1 MKTLTAASLVGMTL
15 TLLLFFCNPPPPLRR
30 RCTYTFTE
38 RRAADIHTVGLTD
51 KPGAALKHIWP
62 RLGDDGLCSPQ
73 QAAAA
78 AADAGNSCPVIGRAV
93 LPCVSHWRQ
102 ETVGNR
108 KKKGTWP
115 D

>member
-1 MKTLTAASLVGMTL
+1 MHVHIHRKTGSRHSH
-15 TLLLFFCNPPPPLRR
+15 RR
-30 RCTYTFTE
+30 LNGQTFSQPVAGTG
-38 RRAADIHTVGLTD
+38 RAA
-51 KPGAALKHIWP
+51 AALKHIWP

-73 QAAAA
+73 QAAAAA

-102 ETVGNR
+102 ESVGNR